1 MPHVNQERHTVRS
14 YELDSYGHANNAAIT
29 QWFEHGRNCLLMD
42 HGLDYGRIEPRWG
55 VRFVLVSSKVD
66 YRNSLR
72 MGEKAVISTQVSKL
86 GRTSTTF
93 AQKVEAEAADGTRTL
108 AAECE
113 SVIVWTDPAMK
124 APQPVPEEF
133 KQLYG

>member
-1 MPHVNQERHTVRS
+1 MPHLNEERHRVRS
-14 YELDSYGHANNAAIT
+14 YELDSYGHANNAAIA

-55 VRFVLVSSKVD
+55 VRFVLVSSKID
-66 YRNSLR
+66 YRRSLR
-72 MGEKAVISTQVSKL
+72 MGEEVVIGTSVAKL

-93 AQKVEAEAADGTRTL
+93 AQRVEVLAEDGGRTL

-113 SVIVWTDPAMK
+113 SVIVWTDLAMK
-124 APQPVPEEF
+124 GPQPVPDEF
-133 KQLYG
+133 RRLYG